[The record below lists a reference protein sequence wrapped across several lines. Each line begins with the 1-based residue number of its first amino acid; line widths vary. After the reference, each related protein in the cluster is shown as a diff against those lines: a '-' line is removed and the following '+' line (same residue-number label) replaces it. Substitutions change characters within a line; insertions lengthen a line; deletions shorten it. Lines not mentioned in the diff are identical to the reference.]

1 MHTNTP
7 IFQGQANVSQYN
19 IVLVLWQGSIKQ
31 YIFYDIRK
39 CSNWIHLSLLWIL
52 FFFMSYMKEMEHLV
66 SSSII
71 VFGKKKFSIFQ
82 AY

>member
-1 MHTNTP
+1 M
-7 IFQGQANVSQYN
+7 V
-19 IVLVLWQGSIKQ
+19 GSIKQ
-31 YIFYDIRK
+31 YIIYDIRK

-71 VFGKKKFSIFQ
+71 VFGKKEV
-82 AY
+82 